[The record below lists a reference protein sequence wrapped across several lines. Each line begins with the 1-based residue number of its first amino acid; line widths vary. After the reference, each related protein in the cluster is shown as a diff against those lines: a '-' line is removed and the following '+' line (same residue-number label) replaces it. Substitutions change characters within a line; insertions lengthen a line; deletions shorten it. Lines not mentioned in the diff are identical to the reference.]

1 MKIVNVL
8 DWIENEA
15 VREEEIQSV
24 LSDFSCSKNPE
35 VENFIH
41 NKAIDFAKRK
51 TAITYL
57 IYNEDDDLGGFFAL
71 THKSITIPENLL
83 SKQEQ
88 RKLRQ
93 YAVLE
98 DGKYVVSAFLVAQVA
113 RNFQQ
118 QDRHIIGGAELLNY
132 CMNVIE
138 QIQRM
143 VGGRIIILEC
153 ESGNTKL
160 EEFYRRNY
168 FHDYD
173 CRVDKYGKAYRIF
186 LRLL

>member
-1 MKIVNVL
+1 MKIVNIL
-8 DWIENEA
+8 DWIEDET

-41 NKAIDFAKRK
+41 NQAIDFAKRK

-57 IYNEDDDLGGFFAL
+57 IYNENDDLGGFFAV
-71 THKSITIPENLL
+71 THKSITIPDNLL
-83 SKQEQ
+83 SKREQ
-88 RKLRQ
+88 RRLRQ

-98 DGKYVVSAFLVAQVA
+98 DGKYVVSAFLVAQLA

-118 QDRHIIGGAELLNY
+118 TDRHIIGGAELLDY
-132 CMNVIE
+132 CINVIE
-138 QIQRM
+138 QIQHM

-153 ESGNTKL
+153 ESGNAKL
-160 EEFYRRNY
+160 EEFYRRNC
-168 FHDYD
+168 FRDYD
-173 CRVDKYGKAYRIF
+173 NRVDKYGNRYRMF